1 MNYFPKSILCL
12 LFLVFLS
19 NLNSQT
25 ITVID
30 SETETTI
37 PSVLLFNENK
47 SVSKLTDFEGK
58 ISIDIFNKNDSITL
72 SHISYK
78 EEKFSFSELKNLST
92 IKLTM
97 KSRGLDEVVL
107 SVARNKQNLKSL
119 SKKVSIINKKTIEL
133 ENPKTSAELLYHAG
147 GIHIQKSQAGG
158 GSPVIRGFEA
168 NRVLLVVDGVRM
180 NNAIYRSGHLQN
192 AITIDANALER
203 TEIIYGPSSVGYGS
217 DALGGVVHFYTKT
230 PRINNSKF
238 FNYYKSVSYNVNN
251 KTKINNYSLELSKR
265 KWASY
270 TSYTKSYFGDIV
282 MGKNRNHGFKG
293 WGLVEY
299 YSKNNGNNFYENQ
312 SINNNPNIQKNS
324 SYKQR
329 DFIQKFN
336 FITGE
341 NSNLILNFQYSNS
354 SNISRFDKLSEIT
367 SDGNLKYAQW
377 YYGPQK
383 RLLSSIK
390 LNLAGGKI
398 YDSASLIASFQKIN
412 ESRNSRKFGSL
423 NLKSQDED
431 LRIFSINTDFSK
443 NLNEINSLAY
453 GFEFTNNKLNSTAKN
468 FELVTENN
476 KVIERSYSKGLSR
489 YPSDGSEYGSIAA
502 YFEFRKKISSQT
514 NLSIGT
520 RYSLVD
526 ISASWD
532 KNFLMDNNLYSFFRQ
547 FEDLNFTNSA
557 ITTSI
562 GLSQITNNFNKISI
576 NLSSGFR
583 APNIDDV
590 GKIRENSG
598 ILTVPNAK
606 LKPENAYTIDLGFN
620 RYDKAFSYN
629 FNLYFTLLNRT
640 IGRDLFYDYDDT
652 TTQNPITVLYDNE
665 EVITMGNYNLG
676 NSSVYGFNFDAN
688 YSFDEYFYLIG
699 NLTYTKGD
707 IVYNDYPMPSIP
719 PLFGSLKLRFQK
731 NNFNI
736 QLKYKFSQSKSADDY
751 SFGGEDSL
759 DETPF
764 VYEDGEIKYLGMPEW
779 GIFQL
784 SSLFRVSKKMK
795 AQLLLD
801 NIFDI
806 HYREFASGISS
817 PGRSLNLML
826 IFD

>member
-78 EEKFSFSELKNLST
+78 EEKFSFSELKKLST

-119 SKKVSIINKKTIEL
+119 SKKVSIINNKTIEL

-282 MGKNRNHGFKG
+282 MGKNRNHGFKS
-293 WGLVEY
+293 WGLVEF

-398 YDSASLIASFQKIN
+398 YDS
-412 ESRNSRKFGSL
+412 RR
-423 NLKSQDED
+423 
-431 LRIFSINTDFSK
+431 
-443 NLNEINSLAY
+443 
-453 GFEFTNNKLNSTAKN
+453 
-468 FELVTENN
+468 
-476 KVIERSYSKGLSR
+476 
-489 YPSDGSEYGSIAA
+489 
-502 YFEFRKKISSQT
+502 
-514 NLSIGT
+514 
-520 RYSLVD
+520 
-526 ISASWD
+526 
-532 KNFLMDNNLYSFFRQ
+532 
-547 FEDLNFTNSA
+547 
-557 ITTSI
+557 
-562 GLSQITNNFNKISI
+562 
-576 NLSSGFR
+576 
-583 APNIDDV
+583 
-590 GKIRENSG
+590 
-598 ILTVPNAK
+598 
-606 LKPENAYTIDLGFN
+606 
-620 RYDKAFSYN
+620 
-629 FNLYFTLLNRT
+629 
-640 IGRDLFYDYDDT
+640 
-652 TTQNPITVLYDNE
+652 
-665 EVITMGNYNLG
+665 
-676 NSSVYGFNFDAN
+676 
-688 YSFDEYFYLIG
+688 
-699 NLTYTKGD
+699 
-707 IVYNDYPMPSIP
+707 
-719 PLFGSLKLRFQK
+719 
-731 NNFNI
+731 
-736 QLKYKFSQSKSADDY
+736 
-751 SFGGEDSL
+751 
-759 DETPF
+759 
-764 VYEDGEIKYLGMPEW
+764 
-779 GIFQL
+779 
-784 SSLFRVSKKMK
+784 
-795 AQLLLD
+795 
-801 NIFDI
+801 
-806 HYREFASGISS
+806 
-817 PGRSLNLML
+817 
-826 IFD
+826 

>member
-30 SETETTI
+30 SETEITI

-78 EEKFSFSELKNLST
+78 EEKFSFSELKKLST

-367 SDGNLKYAQW
+367 SDGDLKYAQW

-476 KVIERSYSKGLSR
+476 KVIERSYSNGLSR

-676 NSSVYGFNFDAN
+676 NSSVYEFNFDAN

>member
-282 MGKNRNHGFKG
+282 MGKNRNHGFKS

-324 SYKQR
+324 SYKQK

-354 SNISRFDKLSEIT
+354 SNISRFDKLSEIN

-453 GFEFTNNKLNSTAKN
+453 GFELTNNKLNSTAKN

-764 VYEDGEIKYLGMPEW
+764 VYEDGEIKYLGMPKW

>member
-37 PSVLLFNENK
+37 PSVLLFNKNK

-58 ISIDIFNKNDSITL
+58 ISIDIFNKNDSITF

-78 EEKFSFSELKNLST
+78 EEKFSFSELKKLRT

-192 AITIDANALER
+192 SITIDANALER

-230 PRINNSKF
+230 PKINNSKF
-238 FNYYKSVSYNVNN
+238 LNYYKSVSYNVNN

-282 MGKNRNHGFKG
+282 MGKNRNHGFKS
-293 WGLVEY
+293 WGLVEF

-453 GFEFTNNKLNSTAKN
+453 GFELTNNKLNSTAKN

-764 VYEDGEIKYLGMPEW
+764 VYEDGEIKYLGMPKW

>member
-30 SETETTI
+30 SETEITI

-119 SKKVSIINKKTIEL
+119 SKKVSIINKKTIEF

-168 NRVLLVVDGVRM
+168 NRVLLVLDGVRM

-282 MGKNRNHGFKG
+282 MGKNRNHGFKN

-324 SYKQR
+324 SYKQK

-453 GFEFTNNKLNSTAKN
+453 GFELTNNKLNSTAKN

>member
-78 EEKFSFSELKNLST
+78 EEKFSFSELKKLST

-282 MGKNRNHGFKG
+282 MGKNRNHGFKS

-431 LRIFSINTDFSK
+431 LRVFSINTDFSK

-453 GFEFTNNKLNSTAKN
+453 GFELTNNKLNSTAKN

-489 YPSDGSEYGSIAA
+489 YPSNGSEYGSVAA

-532 KNFLMDNNLYSFFRQ
+532 KNFLMDNNLYGFFRQ

-736 QLKYKFSQSKSADDY
+736 QLKYKFSQSKSADNY

>member
-37 PSVLLFNENK
+37 PSVLLFNQNK

-72 SHISYK
+72 THISYK
-78 EEKFSFSELKNLST
+78 EEKFSFSELKKLST

-329 DFIQKFN
+329 DFTQKFN

-431 LRIFSINTDFSK
+431 LRVFSINTDFSK

-453 GFEFTNNKLNSTAKN
+453 GFELTNNKLNSTAKN

-489 YPSDGSEYGSIAA
+489 YPSDGSEYGSVAA

-707 IVYNDYPMPSIP
+707 IVYNDFPMPSIP

-736 QLKYKFSQSKSADDY
+736 QLKYKFSQSKSADNY

>member
-282 MGKNRNHGFKG
+282 MGKNRNHGFKS
-293 WGLVEY
+293 WGLVEF

-453 GFEFTNNKLNSTAKN
+453 GFELTNNKLNSTAKN

>member
-119 SKKVSIINKKTIEL
+119 SKKVSIINNKTIEL

-238 FNYYKSVSYNVNN
+238 LNYYKSVSYNVNN

-282 MGKNRNHGFKG
+282 MGKNRNHGFKS

-453 GFEFTNNKLNSTAKN
+453 GFELTNNKLNSTAKN